1 VSDVNARIGIDF
13 DTGSALAQLR
23 RLQAGLSKFHQTLAE
38 GNLAAAQAQRG
49 LNATL
54 AQSIAANGKF
64 AVSQKAVATSTLAFT
79 TALEKNKLSMKE
91 YFRYSAAAATAN
103 TKTFSRM
110 FAQEREIIN
119 RARRDRVKALQSQY
133 IQMSKAQGGFV
144 DAMRIMPRT
153 LMMANG
159 QFTELGTRIQYA
171 AQRQQF
177 LNQLLKQGSTNLLNF
192 GKNMQWAGRQLM
204 VGLTIPLGM
213 LAGYAS
219 KAFRELEKS
228 TIKFKRVYGDAFTSD
243 AETAAAVQNVR
254 TIANEYMKFGVAVT
268 DTMEM
273 AANAAAAGFQGADL
287 DKQIRSAT
295 KLAVLG
301 QIEQQQALETTISL
315 QNAFGLSADEL
326 AQKINFLNAVE
337 NQTVL
342 SIEDL
347 TIAIPKAAPVVKQ
360 LGGNVE
366 DLAFFLTAMKE
377 GGINA
382 SEGANALKSGLASII
397 NPTKKTSQMLAEMG
411 INIKGL
417 VEANA
422 GDLKGTIVGFS
433 RALDALD
440 PLNRARAI
448 EQMFGKFQFARL
460 STLFQNVAK
469 DGSQASRALDLA
481 GKSVEELAILSER
494 EMKKIEESTT
504 FKFQAA
510 MEKFKQDIMPLG
522 KAFLEAL
529 TPVVQ
534 FFGKV
539 FEKFNSFSDG
549 TKKVI
554 TVVTAIIAG
563 IGPIALMTFGLMANG
578 IANLIKLFAT
588 LRGGISKLNGQN
600 SILGGGFDYV
610 TQQELENQAASQ
622 ALHNTHTRLTEVF
635 NVEKLAVTQ
644 LASSYAQLSTQMRT
658 MAQQNPA
665 LFAGG
670 AAGAKSAVNGLPPV
684 PKVKKFSDGVLS
696 VPGPKGAG
704 DVIPALVSPEESII
718 PVDMSKKYR
727 GLITAIFND
736 DVPGFATGRLPW
748 GNNHPVKKMGPI
760 DIKGPR
766 SFKDT
771 QSQRLVAEQIADAVK
786 NGRFGKMKPTDFGQ
800 LVQPFSG
807 RSFPIPGVGGVYK
820 KANGEMVVVKPTMDE
835 KTALAEVRATEI
847 ARKVHG
853 LTSPKQ
859 KIRTMIDPTDPTGKR
874 KVIVL
879 ESPYDPK
886 IANLEGNTK
895 FSKNEMITQ
904 LVAST
909 LRADKDLSASNVF
922 GKVLADPGNAGVFSR
937 ASGFRD
943 FENNLPGM
951 GHMGMIN
958 LLGVKGGAKKFFA
971 QETSGLAAQM
981 TPKQYHDMVIKEIDK
996 SIPKLRKLIDS
1007 WDLNPMERKVYEN
1020 MYARLEDG
1028 KKINWEKMHAMH
1040 VAAGKTVKKFE
1051 VGNRPSSTE
1060 QYMREQLSKYI
1071 VADTQTSR
1079 LTGALVNDFDNAF
1092 SKELETLKKTN
1103 PERARK
1109 IEAAWKGFDPETK
1122 AATRG
1127 TQRQTQFHQIMKDM
1141 VPVRV
1146 GDEIRYISKKDFD
1159 KFASNPDQQIKNAR
1173 TKEQVISKGLY
1184 RMGLRPDVSG
1194 RFVGGGDLAA
1204 SRALSAKH
1212 FAFDMQ
1218 YSDKAAGGGKGV
1230 LTKAIKEEDVR
1241 QRRILDDK
1249 LNKVF
1254 GKDGLMGSKY
1264 AQELRAMG
1272 LSDSDI
1278 RKKLSYELSH
1288 REKTGFGG
1296 RDPRKWTTGQALHD
1310 LQIINRYMTTKNRAS
1325 KILAWNDSQLAKGK
1339 PGFLSKEQA
1348 NEFRAAAKFM
1358 SLEQHPV
1365 TPAER
1370 ALAAKAAQLDQLA
1383 YQNGVP
1389 GVTQKH
1395 AQSAKV
1401 VQMIL
1406 EDQIGKKLPTPKA
1419 VLNLAATDKRGAY
1432 TSVTAVKPSEALAF
1446 PGGKVIPFTGSN
1458 TTRRG
1463 SNVVTDTGNRDTRI
1477 AATPPGSTVVKSS
1490 QAKQLIRMRGAADA
1504 PEANK
1509 YLREQTRRR
1518 LQAQYPG
1525 MSSADIEK
1533 AIEKKL
1539 KADARSARAAEKI
1552 AAAQEKEARRQ
1563 EQLPK
1568 QRAAE
1573 QRQTDKI
1580 NKAHTE
1586 ALAMHAKYKEAEAKA
1601 AKKEHIKQQRM
1612 LRQEKVGRWSGG
1624 ASMALGTAGM
1634 GLMMA
1639 GQQTAGMAAMG
1650 ASAVAGMAP
1659 MLTNPYIAAGVAV
1672 TALVGSFWLLDKRA
1686 KAQAEATSKLIDTT
1700 TATTEK
1706 MKSIGE
1712 MTNKVGAS
1720 ELMEKRRTQ
1729 GSSDRYTTGFE
1740 RGKQQFGTTFLESD
1754 VGKNV
1759 LQGFKDN
1766 IVKNGAEMSA
1776 KQMSVQLA
1784 GYVSDGI
1791 LSAEQA
1797 HSVAESIGL
1806 NLKNTALGAQIS
1818 GQLLDLIGPSGDDLL
1833 KNPLEV
1839 RVKLVNEQRDL
1850 GKSFGFEDAANAAA
1864 SQVGP
1869 KILINPKK
1877 MIDDVNKA
1885 KAIAAG
1891 TAAYGA
1897 QNLEFNQAQIDSL
1910 NIQYEKQIAIL
1921 EKEKA
1926 STTNKAKQAELDDKI
1941 ATLRSDQESQSK
1953 ELRLINS
1960 DILKDQIEGFKIASK
1975 RSDVEDAFFDS
1986 LKNQVKTKWANDPMA
2001 DAFLKTSADLDSKEL
2016 EVTIDTVVAS
2026 GQLSPMAATSL
2037 MTMFAGDETGLQ
2049 KTINTALKF
2058 QDPGKF
2064 METINFFSGMD
2075 PKVGKKN
2082 IKMLVKMSKEN
2093 PAQADK
2099 LMSAI
2104 ALMQKMDGKEV
2115 DLKAFFE
2122 GEGATKRLNDLADSL
2137 QAVEDHKGPFTLEAL
2152 TEVKELGGVTLDGI
2166 LSRWSEFENLPDS
2179 TKKTVI
2185 QEYVTLYKTIDDNA
2199 VNAEANRRSK
2209 GQGDSVYQYW
2219 HSEAGREKIRQD
2231 MAGEKTMQKV
2241 KQDITSNAAKAGSQD
2256 GSGSKKDPFADILT
2270 RLKNVRNA
2278 AINAAGGF
2286 KELQKAIAA
2295 SGDKSVANKFVGI
2308 EQQLMKKGY
2317 NRDFIDYITG
2327 LDPEEQK
2334 KFGSVATK
2342 KGKRTYNEFNYETG
2356 KMQKRTVNYKKG
2368 DFVLTE
2374 QGNTMRQAYD
2384 KAIVGD
2390 FQIAQQDVIKNINEQ
2405 EKAYRI
2411 LKGLGLSNLEIEKAM
2426 ENQAYVT
2433 AIATGQITKKELET
2447 NAALQKQALL
2457 REQIKSITDKTN
2469 QSQTRIDAL
2478 KKAPDL
2484 INFLSG
2490 LKAIDSEGKEVG
2502 LTITSI
2508 YDAIQDPETLI
2519 EMIAVMEAIKSK
2531 TGDVESQMKILFDL
2545 ISKGEAAKDLEKN
2558 LMTPLEKFQKA
2569 YDAAQ
2574 KIFDAYKTMDQ
2585 YTIQSKTSGF
2595 APETGVSQ
2603 FDGKNF
2609 KQLERLKTE
2618 SDERLAEINAE
2629 LAIYEH
2635 QISMIRTEIEKI
2647 ERSVENM
2654 DVSELNLTIDGKKV
2668 TGKLKYVLEDL
2679 KEQISDWERE
2689 IEMKYER
2696 PIKTLQDE
2704 SNVLSHDLE
2713 VMDYQAKKI
2722 NEKYDDQV
2730 KALEEVQ
2737 RVNDA
2742 IIRQQQQQLGLADA
2756 LTQGDIAAAAQAA
2769 QEMRASNAA
2778 DFATSQ
2784 TDALSQARDN
2794 AINSLTNDKGMTKDQ
2809 IDERRWQISQQI
2821 YALENDPARLALE
2834 NSIQQAKDAIYNIEE
2849 AREQKLLAIRAH
2861 EERIYKI
2868 EQDKIFPLQ
2877 AQADL
2882 ETVKNLALDYQ
2893 LIKLGNIIEANDRN
2907 RTVSGMTRE
2916 QWEEMLAKMTL
2927 IDEKLKKELADGLA
2941 AFNSSS
2947 ATTLA
2952 TWEAIRAAYDAIKDK
2967 KVTITTINVIKTVTD
2982 GSGDG
2987 GDGGDNGNG
2996 GDTGDTN
3003 PYGGQDRDYDAKY
3016 GVLSQGS
3023 GFSGS
3028 GSSGSGSSGSKGSG
3042 STTTSG
3048 NNKTNTST
3056 TSSSKFTGSNTV
3068 PTQSLPDGLQKTLR
3082 INAGANTVPTASL
3095 PSGLQA
3101 QMKKDAVNKGANTV
3115 PKSSMP
3121 FGGKPIV
3128 IPKPKSTGS
3137 NTVPASSMP
3146 FGGKSIIPKKKS
3158 MGGLIKRYALG
3169 GSVIGTDIIP
3179 AMLTPGEFVMSR
3191 YAVEKLGVENMKAV
3205 NDGQSIGD
3213 SVYNYSINV
3222 NVKSDANPDEIAKT
3236 VMTHIQRVNSQNIR
3250 SVKIP

>member
-1 VSDVNARIGIDF
+1 MSDVNARIGIDF

-119 RARRDRVKALQSQY
+119 RARRDRVKALQAQY

-243 AETAAAVQNVR
+243 SETAAAVQNVR

-397 NPTKKTSQMLAEMG
+397 NPTKKTSQMLADMG

-644 LASSYAQLSTQMRT
+644 LASSYAQLSTQMRA

-670 AAGAKSAVNGLPPV
+670 AAGAKSAVKGLPPV

-748 GNNHPVKKMGPI
+748 GNNHPVRQSGPI

-771 QSQRLVAEQIADAVK
+771 QSQRLVSEQIADAVK
-786 NGRFGKMKPTDFGQ
+786 SGRFGKMKPTDFGQ

-820 KANGEMVVVKPTMDE
+820 KPNGEMVVVKPTMDE
-835 KTALAEVRATEI
+835 KTALAEVRATQI
-847 ARKVHG
+847 ARNVHG
-853 LTSPKQ
+853 LISPKQ
-859 KIRTMIDPTDPTGKR
+859 AIKTMIDPTDPAGKR
-874 KVIVL
+874 KIIVL
-879 ESPYDPK
+879 ESPYDK
-886 IANLEGNTK
+886 RIAESTGK
-895 FSKNEMITQ
+895 FSQKDMVTQ

-909 LRADKDLSASNVF
+909 LRADKDLSSANVF
-922 GKVLADPGNAGVFSR
+922 GKVLADPGTAGVFAR

-943 FENNLPGM
+943 YQSTLPGM
-951 GHMGMIN
+951 GEMGLIN

-971 QETSGLAAQM
+971 QETSSIAAKM
-981 TPKQYHDMVIKEIDK
+981 TPAQYQASVIKEIDK
-996 SIPKLRKLIDS
+996 SLPKLRKLIDS
-1007 WDLNPMERKVYEN
+1007 WNLNPVEKQVYES
-1020 MYARLEDG
+1020 MYARLEAG
-1028 KKINWEKMHAMH
+1028 KKVDWEKLHSVH
-1040 VAAGKTVKKFE
+1040 IAAGKNVKKFE
-1051 VGNRPSSTE
+1051 GGNLPSKNE
-1060 QYMREQLSKYI
+1060 EVMRKALSKFM
-1071 VADTQTSR
+1071 VADTQSGRYTSS
-1079 LTGALVNDFDNAF
+1079 LVNDFDSAF
-1092 SKELETLKKTN
+1092 SKEIEGLKKTN

-1109 IEAAWKGFDPETK
+1109 IEAAWTGFDPETK

-1127 TQRQTQFHQIMKDM
+1127 TKRQTQFHQIMKDM

-1159 KFASNPDQQIKNAR
+1159 KFSSNPDQQIKNAR
-1173 TKEQVISKGLY
+1173 TKEQIISKGLY

-1218 YSDKAAGGGKGV
+1218 YSDKAAGGGKAV
-1230 LTKAIKEEDVR
+1230 LSSIIKPEDIK
-1241 QRRILDDK
+1241 QRKILDDK
-1249 LNKVF
+1249 LNKIF

-1264 AQELRAMG
+1264 AQELKAMG

-1288 REKTGFGG
+1288 RESTGFGG

-1310 LQIINRYMTTKNRAS
+1310 LQIINRYMTTTDRAS
-1325 KILAWNDSQLAKGK
+1325 KLLAWNDKQLAKGK

-1365 TPAER
+1365 TAAER

-1389 GVTQKH
+1389 GVTQKQ
-1395 AQSAKV
+1395 AQNAKV

-1419 VLNLAATDKRGAY
+1419 ILNLAATDKRGAY
-1432 TSVTAVKPSEALAF
+1432 TPVTAVKPSEALAF

-1477 AATPPGSTVVKSS
+1477 AATPPGSTVLKSS

-1509 YLREQTRRR
+1509 YLKEQMRKR
-1518 LQAQYPG
+1518 LQANYPG

-1568 QRAAE
+1568 QKAAE
-1573 QRQTDKI
+1573 QRQTDRI

-1634 GLMMA
+1634 GAMMA
-1639 GQQTAGMAAMG
+1639 GNQGLGMGLMG

-1659 MLTNPYIAAGVAV
+1659 MLTNPYIAAGTAVA
-1672 TALVGSFWLLDKRA
+1672 ALAASFWIADK
-1686 KAQAEATSKLIDTT
+1686 KSKQHAEATSKLVDAT

-1720 ELMEKRRTQ
+1720 ELMAKRRTQ
-1729 GSSDRYTTGFE
+1729 GSADRYTTGFE

-1754 VGKNV
+1754 VGKGV

-1766 IVKNGAEMSA
+1766 IVRNGTEISA
-1776 KQMSVQLA
+1776 KQMAVQLA

-1818 GQLLDLIGPSGDDLL
+1818 GQLLDLIGPNGEDLL

-1839 RVKLVNEQRDL
+1839 RVNLVNQQRDVSASL
-1850 GKSFGFEDAANAAA
+1850 NNQLQGSVTDTRNSWDSRL
-1864 SQVGP
+1864 SQVAKFFSPFIGAARLGQNAP
-1869 KILINPKK
+1869 GFTAYSAGEMFGQTEAEL
-1877 MIDDVNKA
+1877 KA
-1885 KAIAAG
+1885 SSS
-1891 TAAYGA
+1891 AAYGA
-1897 QNLEFNQAQIDSL
+1897 QNLEFNQAQLDSL
-1910 NIQYEKQIAIL
+1910 NLQYEKEIAIL
-1921 EKEKA
+1921 EKQKA
-1926 STTNKAKQAELDDKI
+1926 ATTDKAKQAELDEKI
-1941 ATLRSDQESQSK
+1941 AKLKSDQSSQTN
-1953 ELRLINS
+1953 ELRLVNK
-1960 DILKDQIEGFKIASK
+1960 DIMKDQLASF
-1975 RSDVEDAFFDS
+1975 RVAQQRGAVEDAFFDS

-2001 DAFLKTSADLDSKEL
+2001 EAFLKQSADLDSKEL
-2016 EVTIDTVVAS
+2016 EVTIDTIVAS

-2037 MTMFAGDETGLQ
+2037 MTMFASDETGLQ
-2049 KTINTALKF
+2049 KTLKAALKF

-2064 METINFFSGMD
+2064 MEIINFFGGMD

-2093 PAQADK
+2093 PEQADK

-2122 GEGATKRLNDLADSL
+2122 GEGATERLNDLADSL
-2137 QAVEDHKGPFTLEAL
+2137 QAVEDHKGPFTLKAL

-2185 QEYVTLYKTIDDNA
+2185 QEYITLYKTIDDNA
-2199 VNAEANRRSK
+2199 VNAEANKRSK

-2241 KQDITSNAAKAGSQD
+2241 KQDISSKEAAAGSQD
-2256 GSGSKKDPFADILT
+2256 GSGSKKNPFADILT

-2317 NRDFIDYITG
+2317 NRDFINYVTG

-2356 KMQKRTVNYKKG
+2356 KMQKRTVKYKKG

-2390 FQIAQQDVIKNINEQ
+2390 FQIAQKEVIKNINEQ

-2433 AIATGQITKKELET
+2433 AIATGQITKKEIET

-2635 QISMIRTEIEKI
+2635 QISMIRAEIEQI

-2654 DVSELNLTIDGKKV
+2654 DVSELNLSIDGKKV

-2737 RVNDA
+2737 KVNDA

-2794 AINSLTNDKGMTKDQ
+2794 AVNALTNSKGMTKDQ

-2877 AQADL
+2877 AQAD
-2882 ETVKNLALDYQ
+2882 
-2893 LIKLGNIIEANDRN
+2893 
-2907 RTVSGMTRE
+2907 
-2916 QWEEMLAKMTL
+2916 
-2927 IDEKLKKELADGLA
+2927 
-2941 AFNSSS
+2941 
-2947 ATTLA
+2947 
-2952 TWEAIRAAYDAIKDK
+2952 
-2967 KVTITTINVIKTVTD
+2967 
-2982 GSGDG
+2982 
-2987 GDGGDNGNG
+2987 
-2996 GDTGDTN
+2996 
-3003 PYGGQDRDYDAKY
+3003 
-3016 GVLSQGS
+3016 
-3023 GFSGS
+3023 
-3028 GSSGSGSSGSKGSG
+3028 
-3042 STTTSG
+3042 
-3048 NNKTNTST
+3048 
-3056 TSSSKFTGSNTV
+3056 
-3068 PTQSLPDGLQKTLR
+3068 
-3082 INAGANTVPTASL
+3082 
-3095 PSGLQA
+3095 
-3101 QMKKDAVNKGANTV
+3101 
-3115 PKSSMP
+3115 
-3121 FGGKPIV
+3121 
-3128 IPKPKSTGS
+3128 
-3137 NTVPASSMP
+3137 
-3146 FGGKSIIPKKKS
+3146 
-3158 MGGLIKRYALG
+3158 
-3169 GSVIGTDIIP
+3169 
-3179 AMLTPGEFVMSR
+3179 
-3191 YAVEKLGVENMKAV
+3191 
-3205 NDGQSIGD
+3205 
-3213 SVYNYSINV
+3213 
-3222 NVKSDANPDEIAKT
+3222 
-3236 VMTHIQRVNSQNIR
+3236 
-3250 SVKIP
+3250 